1 MENKIIVKFEEVGE
15 LEMFFIESS
24 MIEEQM
30 GVYHDDSPSDN
41 EVEELIPLVKIAE
54 TTDGDFKANAICLTN
69 GAAFLFEQEKSV
81 YLTY

>member
-30 GVYHDDSPSDN
+30 GIYHDDSQNDN
-41 EVEELIPLVKIAE
+41 EAEELIPLVKIAE
-54 TTDGDFKANAICLTN
+54 TTGEFKANAICLSN
-69 GAAFLFEQEKSV
+69 GAALFFEQERSV
-81 YLTY
+81 YLSC